1 MPDPCGSV
9 VVSRPYN
16 RPTSTLGRALQTT
29 SSDLGTEVDRPIVA
43 AEYFAGI
50 GLARLGLAHAGVQT
64 VWSNDIS
71 PDKHSMHL
79 RNFGQIGSKSYV
91 VGDLGR
97 LAPHQHPPVVDLAWA
112 SFPCT
117 DLSQAGGRAGLS
129 GAASSA
135 FWLFIKSLSAMR
147 GQKPAVIAI
156 ENVAAFATSRSG
168 RDIASAIRSLNGLGY
183 SVDALLID
191 AKNFVP
197 QSRPRIFLIGC
208 LRPAVS
214 TVADHLTRPT
224 WLLKAISD
232 PTLRT
237 HRMELPQLPERES
250 DLGEIVEPLA
260 ADDPRWWTAERVD
273 AFKSSQSELQ
283 RERLSAL
290 VDSEMEHV
298 RTAYRRMRAGAP
310 RWEMRSDDMAGCL
323 RTSRG
328 GSSRQ
333 AVVFAG
339 RGNVRIRWMTPQEYA
354 RLMGAPSFK
363 IDGISTNLAY
373 SGFGDAVCAPVVEW
387 LARHYLVPEVVRQR
401 REDSAVPM
409 RLNALSAEVAS

>member
-1 MPDPCGSV
+1 M
-9 VVSRPYN
+9 
-16 RPTSTLGRALQTT
+16 QTT
-29 SSDLGTEVDRPIVA
+29 SRDLGIEIDQPIVA

-50 GLARLGLAHAGVQT
+50 GLAGLGLAHAGVQT

-71 PDKHSMHL
+71 PDKYAMHL
-79 RNFGQIGSKSYV
+79 TNFGQTGSESYV
-91 VGDLGR
+91 VGDLGK
-97 LAPHQHPPVVDLAWA
+97 LAPHQQPPAVDLAWA

-117 DLSQAGGRAGLS
+117 DISQAGGRAGLS

-135 FWLFIKSLSAMR
+135 FWLFIKSLSAMKEK
-147 GQKPAVIAI
+147 KPTVIAI

-208 LRPAVS
+208 LRPNASRV
-214 TVADHLTRPT
+214 VDHPSRPK
-224 WLLKAISD
+224 WLQKAISD

-237 HRMELPQLPERES
+237 HQTELPPLPERKS
-250 DLGEIVEPLA
+250 ALGDIVEQMNP
-260 ADDPRWWTAERVD
+260 DDPRWWTAERVD
-273 AFKSSQSELQ
+273 AFRSSQSELQ
-283 RERLSAL
+283 RERLSLL
-290 VDSEMEHV
+290 VNSHTV
-298 RTAYRRMRAGAP
+298 HIRTAYRRMRAGTP
-310 RWEMRSDDMAGCL
+310 RWEMRPDEISGCL

-339 RGNVRIRWMTPQEYA
+339 NGQVKVRWMTPTEYA
-354 RLMGAPSFK
+354 GLMGAPSYK
-363 IDGISTNLAY
+363 IDGIPTNLAY
-373 SGFGDAVCAPVVEW
+373 SGFGDAVCAPAVEW
-387 LARHYLVPEVVRQR
+387 LARSYLTPEVVRHR
-401 REDSAVPM
+401 SEDSAAPKG
-409 RLNALSAEVAS
+409 LSTLATEIAS